1 MGAMSTNPA
10 PASASASAP
19 EAPLVL
25 SERSGG
31 VVRLTLNR
39 PDRFNPLSS
48 AMIAALQ
55 REVDALA
62 GDAEARVVVLAAGG
76 RGFSAGHDLKE
87 MRAHASDAAWTSRL
101 FDDCNR
107 LMVSLTRLPQPV
119 VARVHGI
126 ATAAGCQLVSMCDL
140 AVASENATFAL
151 PGVNIG
157 VFCTTPAVG
166 VARNVARKRVMEML
180 LTGKPIDAATALAWG
195 LVNRVV
201 PAAEL
206 DAAVQELVD
215 AILSK
220 SSAVIARGKRAFYDQ
235 VDRPLADAYS
245 VAGKC
250 MAEGVLLED
259 ASEGMD
265 AFLQKRAPAWRG
277 R

>member
-1 MGAMSTNPA
+1 MSTEPI
-10 PASASASAP
+10 PAP

-25 SERSGG
+25 SDRAGG
-31 VVRLTLNR
+31 AVRLTLNR
-39 PDRFNPLSS
+39 GERYNPLSS

-62 GDAEARVVVLAAGG
+62 ADREARVVILAAAG

-87 MRAHASDAAWTSRL
+87 MRAHSSDAAWQARL

-119 VARVHGI
+119 IARVHGI

-140 AVASENATFAL
+140 AVASDAATFAL

-201 PAAEL
+201 PADGL
-206 DAAVQELVD
+206 DAAVQQFVD
-215 AILSK
+215 AVLAK
-220 SSAVIARGKRAFYDQ
+220 SPAVIARGKRAFYDQ
-235 VDRPLADAYS
+235 VDRPLADAYAT
-245 VAGKC
+245 AGKA
-250 MAEGVLLED
+250 MTEGILLED
-259 ASEGMD
+259 AAEGMD
-265 AFLQKRAPAWRG
+265 AFLQKRTPAWRNG
-277 R
+277 